1 MLPLINRVEFFFMFK
16 MAIVSVAAAVVGIH
30 SAGFFAGSEKKQSFI
45 SRVTLE
51 EHCDLEANAF
61 ALENLSTGDVRPF
74 KHGEAFIRAKSS
86 DWLKVVL
93 NTDFNHV
100 YFDGEKI
107 RAGKQLK
114 IVQHCSSETTL
125 DSIFD
130 SFNDTFSTK

>member
-1 MLPLINRVEFFFMFK
+1 MFK

-74 KHGEAFIRAKSS
+74 KHGEAFIRAESS

-93 NTDFNHV
+93 NTEFNHV

-114 IVQHCSSETTL
+114 IVQH
-125 DSIFD
+125 
-130 SFNDTFSTK
+130 

>member
-1 MLPLINRVEFFFMFK
+1 MFK
-16 MAIVSVAAAVVGIH
+16 MAIISVAAAVVGIH
-30 SAGFFAGSEKKQSFI
+30 SAGFFVGSEKQQNFI

-61 ALENLSTGDVRPF
+61 AVENLSTGEVRPF
-74 KHGEAFIRAKSS
+74 KYGEAFIRAKSS

-93 NTDFNHV
+93 STDFSHV

-107 RAGKQLK
+107 QAGEQVK
-114 IVQHCSSETTL
+114 IVQRCSSETTL

-130 SFNDTFSTK
+130 SFNDTFSTE

>member
-1 MLPLINRVEFFFMFK
+1 MFK
-16 MAIVSVAAAVVGIH
+16 MAIISVAAAVVGIH
-30 SAGFFAGSEKKQSFI
+30 SAGFFVGSQKKQSFI

-51 EHCDLEANAF
+51 EHCDLEGNAF
-61 ALENLSTGDVRPF
+61 AVENLSTGEVRPF
-74 KHGEAFIRAKSS
+74 KYGEAFIRANSS
-86 DWLKVVL
+86 DWLKIVL
-93 NTDFNHV
+93 NKDFNHV

-107 RAGKQLK
+107 QAGKQLK

>member
-1 MLPLINRVEFFFMFK
+1 MFK

-30 SAGFFAGSEKKQSFI
+30 SAGFFIGSEEKKSFI

-61 ALENLSTGDVRPF
+61 AVENLTNGEIQPF
-74 KHGEAFIRAKSS
+74 KYGEAFIRAKES

-93 NTDFNHV
+93 NTEFNHV

-107 RAGKQLK
+107 QAGKQLK

>member
-1 MLPLINRVEFFFMFK
+1 MINRVEFFMFK

-30 SAGFFAGSEKKQSFI
+30 STGFFVGSEKRQSFI

-74 KHGEAFIRAKSS
+74 KHGEAFIRAESS

-107 RAGKQLK
+107 QAGKQLK

>member
-1 MLPLINRVEFFFMFK
+1 MLPLINRVEFFMFK

-30 SAGFFAGSEKKQSFI
+30 SAGFFVGSEKKQSFI

-61 ALENLSTGDVRPF
+61 AVENLSTGEVRPF
-74 KHGEAFIRAKSS
+74 KYGEAFIRAKSS

>member
-1 MLPLINRVEFFFMFK
+1 MFK

-61 ALENLSTGDVRPF
+61 ALENLSTGDIRPF
-74 KHGEAFIRAKSS
+74 KHGEAFIRANSF

-93 NTDFNHV
+93 NTDFNYV

-107 RAGKQLK
+107 RADKQLK

>member
-1 MLPLINRVEFFFMFK
+1 MLK
-16 MAIVSVAAAVVGIH
+16 MAFISLATVVIGIQ
-30 SAGFFAGSEKKQSFI
+30 SASFFVGTEKKQSFI

-51 EHCDLEANAF
+51 EHCELEANAF
-61 ALENLSTGDVRPF
+61 AVKNLSTGEVRPF
-74 KHGEAFIRAKSS
+74 KYGEAFIRANRS

-93 NTDFNHV
+93 NTEFNSV

-107 RAGKQLK
+107 RAGKQVK
-114 IVQHCSSETTL
+114 IIQNCLSETTL

>member
-1 MLPLINRVEFFFMFK
+1 MFK

-61 ALENLSTGDVRPF
+61 ALENLSTGDIRPF

-100 YFDGEKI
+100 YFDGERI
-107 RAGKQLK
+107 QAGKQLK